1 MSYELIAVLMFS
13 TMLLMML
20 TGQRVFGAIGFVA
33 VIAAIAL
40 WGPGGS
46 DMGFASIMKLMKWN
60 TLLTLPM
67 FVFMGY
73 VMSESRLAEDLYK
86 MFHVWFGPLPGGLA
100 VGTIMLMV
108 MISAMN
114 GLSVAGMA
122 IGATIAL
129 PELLKR
135 NYDKLMISGV
145 IQGGSSLGILIPPS
159 VVLVLFAQI
168 ARQPVSQLWLA
179 GVMPGL
185 LMAVLFVAYIVVR
198 CWWNPALAPAMS
210 AEERAS
216 ITWGERIRLLRA
228 ALLPA
233 IIFASMMIPFV
244 KGWTSLTEAS
254 VIGALTAVVAAVIK
268 GTFTREVFEHATRN
282 TLAITV
288 MFMLIIMAALSF
300 GAVFDGLGA
309 GRAIEG
315 FFVRDLGLGPW
326 QVLILMQLSFLV
338 MGMFL
343 DDTAMLVIVAPI
355 YVGLAQTLGFDLIW
369 YGVLYTI
376 TCQIAYLTP
385 PFGYNLFLMRAMAPP
400 EFTLPMIYRSVF
412 PFVLVMILTLILVMI
427 FPQIALWLPEK
438 LL

>member
-1 MSYELIAVLMFS
+1 MSYEMIAVLMFS

-33 VIAAIAL
+33 VVAALAL

-46 DMGFASIMKLMKWN
+46 DMGYSSIMKLMKWN
-60 TLLTLPM
+60 ALLTLPM

-100 VGTIMLMV
+100 VGTILLMV

-122 IGATIAL
+122 IGSTIAL

-179 GVMPGL
+179 GVVPGL

-198 CWWNPALAPAMS
+198 CWINPALAPAMS
-210 AEERAS
+210 AEERAE
-216 ITWGERIRLLRA
+216 ITWAERFRLLRA
-228 ALLPA
+228 ALLP
-233 IIFASMMIPFV
+233 IVIFASMMIPFV

-254 VIGALTAVVAAVIK
+254 VIGALTAVLAAIIK
-268 GTFTREVFEHATRN
+268 GRMTREVFETATRS

-309 GRAIEG
+309 GRAIEN
-315 FFVRDLGLGPW
+315 FFVRDLGLSAW
-326 QVLILMQLSFLV
+326 EVLILMQLSFLV

-355 YVGLAQTLGFDLIW
+355 FVGLAKTLGFDLIW

-385 PFGYNLFLMRAMAPP
+385 PFGYNLFLMRSTP
-400 EFTLPMIYRSVF
+400 S
-412 PFVLVMILTLILVMI
+412 
-427 FPQIALWLPEK
+427 
-438 LL
+438 